1 MKIAVDLMSVS
12 RFSRV
17 AEHHRYRGLVF
28 TEGELA
34 QAGEPG
40 PARHTE
46 RLAGRF
52 CVKEAVCKLLGRGFG
67 QGLRW
72 RDIEVIADEWGAPA
86 VTLNGGARGG
96 RAARLGDIAVT
107 ITHQVD
113 LVVAVAASGG
123 RERHDQEHRHR
134 GRAARLV
141 PAQSGRNPTAVA
153 LRMARESSTYQ
164 QMHEHALALAGELVA
179 RRARGRAVLAC
190 WPAAASTPTPA
201 SWPPV
206 TRAPPWCR

>member
-1 MKIAVDLMSVS
+1 MKIAVDLLSVS

-17 AEHHRYRGLVF
+17 AEHRRYRGLVF
-28 TEGELA
+28 TEAELA

-40 PARHTE
+40 TARHAE

-86 VTLNGGARGG
+86 VTLHGGAERLAD
-96 RAARLGDIAVT
+96 AAGLGDVAVS

-113 LVVAVAASGG
+113 LVVAVAA
-123 RERHDQEHRHR
+123 
-134 GRAARLV
+134 
-141 PAQSGRNPTAVA
+141 AV
-153 LRMARESSTYQ
+153 RKGTS
-164 QMHEHALALAGELVA
+164 
-179 RRARGRAVLAC
+179 
-190 WPAAASTPTPA
+190 
-201 SWPPV
+201 
-206 TRAPPWCR
+206 

>member
-1 MKIAVDLMSVS
+1 MKIAVDLLSVS

-17 AEHHRYRGLVF
+17 AEHRRYRGLVF

-40 PARHTE
+40 TARHAE

-86 VTLNGGARGG
+86 VTLHGGAERLAD
-96 RAARLGDIAVT
+96 AARLGDIAVS

-113 LVVAVAASGG
+113 LVVAVAA
-123 RERHDQEHRHR
+123 
-134 GRAARLV
+134 
-141 PAQSGRNPTAVA
+141 AV
-153 LRMARESSTYQ
+153 RKGTS
-164 QMHEHALALAGELVA
+164 
-179 RRARGRAVLAC
+179 
-190 WPAAASTPTPA
+190 
-201 SWPPV
+201 
-206 TRAPPWCR
+206 

>member
-1 MKIAVDLMSVS
+1 MKIAVDLLSVS

-17 AEHHRYRGLVF
+17 AEHRRYRGLVF
-28 TEGELA
+28 TEAELA

-40 PARHTE
+40 TARHAE

-86 VTLNGGARGG
+86 VTLHGGAERLADAVG
-96 RAARLGDIAVT
+96 LGDVAVS

-113 LVVAVAASGG
+113 LVVAVAA
-123 RERHDQEHRHR
+123 
-134 GRAARLV
+134 
-141 PAQSGRNPTAVA
+141 AV
-153 LRMARESSTYQ
+153 RKGTS
-164 QMHEHALALAGELVA
+164 
-179 RRARGRAVLAC
+179 
-190 WPAAASTPTPA
+190 
-201 SWPPV
+201 
-206 TRAPPWCR
+206 

>member
-1 MKIAVDLMSVS
+1 MKIAVDLLSVS

-17 AEHHRYRGLVF
+17 AEHRRYRGIVF
-28 TEGELA
+28 TEAELA

-40 PARHTE
+40 TARHAE

-86 VTLNGGARGG
+86 VTLHGGAERLADAVG
-96 RAARLGDIAVT
+96 LGDVAVS

-113 LVVAVAASGG
+113 LVVAVAA
-123 RERHDQEHRHR
+123 
-134 GRAARLV
+134 
-141 PAQSGRNPTAVA
+141 AV
-153 LRMARESSTYQ
+153 RKGTS
-164 QMHEHALALAGELVA
+164 
-179 RRARGRAVLAC
+179 
-190 WPAAASTPTPA
+190 
-201 SWPPV
+201 
-206 TRAPPWCR
+206 